1 MKPPM
6 GVSGSA
12 SAQRFGRS
20 GHWAKTTNERD
31 DRHATGRADALFGVI
46 GQPVEVHVA
55 RRQLV
60 PRRCHADLRAPE
72 VFIGE
77 PDRSEHRSG
86 AGPLHT
92 LGDLSAPRPHGLVHL
107 APPILSTAPP
117 SGGSVVVTDGR
128 ARWGPF
134 EYCPAGSR
142 SALEVAIAHD
152 HVHVEP
158 EEPSPWVVRFA
169 PLIPAGG
176 RVLDV
181 ACGNGRHTRFL
192 LQRRQRVL
200 AVDKVV
206 SSIADL
212 EGNPELEVLQVDLES
227 DDVFPLAGRR
237 FEGVVVTNYLYRPLL
252 RDLMGAVAPGGV
264 LIYSHQP
271 SAPRLP
277 AGARSSFRTRGPGR
291 LSAHPPVARRAVCSV
306 DCSRAIRRL
315 GSRLAAL
322 SEAWPRFGPR
332 SSPRRRPACGP

>member
-1 MKPPM
+1 M
-6 GVSGSA
+6 
-12 SAQRFGRS
+12 
-20 GHWAKTTNERD
+20 
-31 DRHATGRADALFGVI
+31 
-46 GQPVEVHVA
+46 
-55 RRQLV
+55 
-60 PRRCHADLRAPE
+60 
-72 VFIGE
+72 
-77 PDRSEHRSG
+77 
-86 AGPLHT
+86 
-92 LGDLSAPRPHGLVHL
+92 
-107 APPILSTAPP
+107 
-117 SGGSVVVTDGR
+117 VVTDGR

-264 LIYSHQP
+264 LIYETYAKGHE
-271 SAPRLP
+271 R
-277 AGARSSFRTRGPGR
+277 FGPPTNPDFLLEPGELLEAVRGR
-291 LSAHPPVARRAVCSV
+291 LAVIAYENGMVNEPRPAIVQRIC
-306 DCSRAIRRL
+306 AIRRTDVAD
-315 GSRLAAL
+315 R
-322 SEAWPRFGPR
+322 EAVAG
-332 SSPRRRPACGP
+332 A